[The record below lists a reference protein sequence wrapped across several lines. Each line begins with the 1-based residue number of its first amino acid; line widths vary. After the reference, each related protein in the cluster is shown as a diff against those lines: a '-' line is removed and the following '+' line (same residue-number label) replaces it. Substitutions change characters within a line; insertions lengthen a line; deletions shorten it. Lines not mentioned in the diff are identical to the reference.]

1 MAQDIVN
8 TSESGEQ
15 HLAYPR
21 SITMRVYS
29 ADEHGLFLNFE
40 RGIAELRDL
49 RQDVEIDATRLWIA
63 ARLKPRGGE
72 KVYRYEYDPGA
83 LRPRRRRASTD

>member
-1 MAQDIVN
+1 MAQGIVN
-8 TSESGEQ
+8 TAESGEQ
-15 HLAYPR
+15 RLAYPR
-21 SITMRVYS
+21 TITLRVDS

-83 LRPRRRRASTD
+83 LRPKRRRASTD